1 MRSTQVKSID
11 QRSRR
16 QILGY
21 LACGAAV
28 PFAMCPSPVQAMS
41 TKRVVSVGGAL
52 TEIVFMLEAGNDLV
66 GVDSTSIYP
75 THATGLPNVGY
86 ARQLSA
92 EGMLSLRPSH
102 VLVTEEAGP
111 PAVLRQIAAA
121 GARVTTLPAK
131 HRYVGVR
138 QRVLGVG
145 RVLDRS
151 EMAQVVLEQLDST
164 WQQVQRQV
172 SAQQAHSL
180 ARPVRVMFVLA
191 HSPAQMLV
199 AGAFTAAQSM
209 LSYAGATNAVQG
221 FKGYKPLSPEGLIA
235 AQPDCLLVTEQGLQA
250 AGGLEALFKLP
261 GLSQTPAGRSQA
273 VIAMDALRLLGFGPR
288 MPEAVLT
295 LHQALHAR

>member
-1 MRSTQVKSID
+1 
-11 QRSRR
+11 
-16 QILGY
+16 
-21 LACGAAV
+21 
-28 PFAMCPSPVQAMS
+28 MS

-75 THATGLPNVGY
+75 TNATGLPNVGY

-92 EGMLSLRPSH
+92 EGVLSLRPSH
-102 VLVTEEAGP
+102 VLATEEAGP

-145 RVLDRS
+145 RILQRN
-151 EMAQVVLEQLDST
+151 EMAQVILEQLDST

-209 LSYAGATNAVQG
+209 LSYAGATNVVQG
-221 FKGYKPLSPEGLIA
+221 FRGYKPLTPEGLIA

-261 GLSQTPAGRSQA
+261 GLKQTPAGRSQA

-295 LHQALHAR
+295 LHQALQAL